1 MPPWTEI
8 ITIVAV
14 LCVAIVVCDW
24 LSRRQSKHSFAH
36 ESEEFPSLKE
46 GQTILAV
53 VDKKRRLYFFIGKD
67 REQDV
72 QEYEEDVK

>member
-1 MPPWTEI
+1 MPLWTEI

-24 LSRRQSKHSFAH
+24 LSRRESKQSFVH
-36 ESEEFPSLKE
+36 ESEGFLSLKE
-46 GQTILAV
+46 GQTIMAV
-53 VDKKRRLYFFIGKD
+53 VDKKKRLYFFIGKD
-67 REQDV
+67 REKDV